1 MTNYAVIKNETENT
15 KAGQSNTYGICAFMF
30 SGGLIDI
37 VNCVYGISDDLD
49 WLKSLAD
56 KLNQNDAD
64 PIHLCDIIEDEL
76 YNVRA

>member
-1 MTNYAVIKNETENT
+1 MTNYAVIKNNTENS
-15 KAGQSNTYGICAFMF
+15 KAGNNNTYGICAFMF

-37 VNCVYGISDDLD
+37 LKCVNGISYQLD
-49 WLKSLAD
+49 WIKAFSY